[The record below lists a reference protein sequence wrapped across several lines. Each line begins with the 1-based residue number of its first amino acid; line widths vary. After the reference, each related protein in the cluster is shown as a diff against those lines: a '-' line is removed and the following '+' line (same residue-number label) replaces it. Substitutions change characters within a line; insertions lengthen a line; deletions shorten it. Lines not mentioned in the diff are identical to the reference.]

1 MAPAEP
7 VRSRERQAVRERPPH
22 WLFGIRIRI
31 FLSMVLLA
39 ALILGAASIWIERT
53 ARRTLE
59 AELDLR
65 LLAVGGAA
73 AGLIDPGILPAL
85 LALTP
90 AQSSFRLYED
100 RRSNIE
106 QLRLQTGVRRIFLAD
121 TLGRSLVDTDPRAG
135 IGMVLPQ
142 MRTDLEGVRL
152 AHSGEPVAGRLF
164 TDSEGQIRKTGYVP
178 VMLGGT
184 AAGVIGVEADAVFL
198 GAIRT
203 LRARILGVGVVGLLA
218 AFFLAALVS
227 RGLTRPTMQLVHW
240 ARHLG
245 RGDLSPRVPVRGRDE
260 IAFLGRTLETMR
272 EDLETRD
279 REMRSMV
286 AGVAHEIRNPL
297 GGIRLYAELLAETP
311 GLDGKSSARLEKI
324 LRELDHMGRIVE
336 EFLQYARPAAPDPED
351 VELEEL
357 VRGLVDTVLPEAE
370 SGGVR
375 LEAVLPTSKPG
386 GSGAG
391 GTPCNVRFDRTHLS
405 QIVRNLLRNAIEA
418 AQTGGVVRVGVD
430 EDPWRLW
437 VEDSGEGIAVEE
449 QERIFEPFFTTKA
462 EGAGLGLAIVRRL
475 TVLNGAS
482 VSLQSGGLG
491 GARFEVR
498 FSEREHP

>member
-1 MAPAEP
+1 MASAQPAR
-7 VRSRERQAVRERPPH
+7 RSEHPAGRERPPH

-39 ALILGAASIWIERT
+39 AFILGAASIWIERT
-53 ARRTLE
+53 ARWTLE

-90 AQSSFRLYED
+90 AQSSFRLYQD
-100 RRSNIE
+100 RRSILD
-106 QLRLQTGVRRIFLAD
+106 QLRARTDVRRIFLAD

-135 IGMVLPQ
+135 IGMALPQ

-152 AHSGEPVAGRLF
+152 VYSGEPVAGRLF

-178 VMLGGT
+178 VMVGGT
-184 AAGVIGVEADAVFL
+184 AAAVIGVEADAVFL

-272 EDLETRD
+272 EDLEARD

-311 GLDGKSSARLEKI
+311 GLDDKSAARLDRI
-324 LRELDHMGRIVE
+324 LRELDHLGRIVE

-351 VELEEL
+351 IDLAEL
-357 VRGLVDTVLPEAE
+357 VQALVDTAQPETE
-370 SGGVR
+370 SSGIR
-375 LEAVLPTSKPG
+375 LEAALPGSLPAG
-386 GSGAG
+386 GGAG
-391 GTPCNVRFDRTHLS
+391 NPRCEVRFDRTHLS
-405 QIVRNLLRNAIEA
+405 QIVRNLVRNGLEA
-418 AQTGGVVRVGVD
+418 AQPGGVVRVGVD
-430 EDPWRLW
+430 EAPRCLW
-437 VEDSGEGIAVEE
+437 VEDSGAGIPEEE

-475 TVLNGAS
+475 AMLNGAS
-482 VSLQSGGLG
+482 VSLGNGGLG
-491 GARFEVR
+491 GARFQLR
-498 FSEREHP
+498 FSEKEHS